1 MSAELTLLS
10 LPGPPEGRLGETLS
24 AALAGRAVQPY
35 ETGMDLAGRRLLF
48 AAALPEWGISPEFSR
63 LLAFLRTHPGCL
75 KDSVGGVIVDS
86 PGELYTKSAGRDLA
100 LAANLAG
107 CAFPGRPLVE
117 GTGDLRN
124 LAVQA
129 KNAGC
134 DLREAYRIA
143 AADLAARVLSF
154 SPPKR
159 SRPLLLALH
168 ASSHETSNTLALW
181 ARCRERLEGF
191 CGVREIGL
199 RNGTVADCSGCPY
212 TACLHFG
219 ERGDCFYGGVM
230 VEEVYPAIRAAD
242 AVLLLCPDRKSVV

>member
-63 LLAFLRTHPGCL
+63 LLAFLRTHPSCL

-129 KNAGC
+129 KNA
-134 DLREAYRIA
+134 A
-143 AADLAARVLSF
+143 LAGEMDEG
-154 SPPKR
+154 
-159 SRPLLLALH
+159 LALALARAALDVLAGRRDITKYREDISALIAFLDTADESKFYQ
-168 ASSHETSNTLALW
+168 ASMFLW
-181 ARCRERLEGF
+181 
-191 CGVREIGL
+191 GVRAKWM
-199 RNGTVADCSGCPY
+199 N
-212 TACLHFG
+212 
-219 ERGDCFYGGVM
+219 
-230 VEEVYPAIRAAD
+230 
-242 AVLLLCPDRKSVV
+242 

>member
-117 GTGDLRN
+117 
-124 LAVQA
+124 
-129 KNAGC
+129 
-134 DLREAYRIA
+134 
-143 AADLAARVLSF
+143 
-154 SPPKR
+154 
-159 SRPLLLALH
+159 
-168 ASSHETSNTLALW
+168 
-181 ARCRERLEGF
+181 
-191 CGVREIGL
+191 
-199 RNGTVADCSGCPY
+199 
-212 TACLHFG
+212 
-219 ERGDCFYGGVM
+219 
-230 VEEVYPAIRAAD
+230 
-242 AVLLLCPDRKSVV
+242 DRKSVV